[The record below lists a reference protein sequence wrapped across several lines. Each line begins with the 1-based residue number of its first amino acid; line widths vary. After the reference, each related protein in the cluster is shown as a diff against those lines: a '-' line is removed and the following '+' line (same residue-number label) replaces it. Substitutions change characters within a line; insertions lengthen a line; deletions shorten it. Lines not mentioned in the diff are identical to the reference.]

1 MTATV
6 KSKGL
11 NIALWV
17 AQVLISL
24 TLIWAAYIKLFQP
37 IEETAKM
44 LPWALDNP
52 GLLKFTG
59 IIDLLGG
66 IGIVL
71 PAALKIQPK
80 LTVFAAYGIIAL
92 MIAASVFHISRGEA
106 SLIGMNIFFFVL
118 AGFIAWGRTKKAPVL
133 AK

>member
-1 MTATV
+1 MTATA

-17 AQVLISL
+17 AQGLISL
-24 TLIWAAYIKLFQP
+24 TLIWAGYAKLFQP
-37 IEETAKM
+37 IEETAQM

-52 GLLKFTG
+52 GLLKLTG

-71 PAALKIQPK
+71 PAMVKIQPK
-80 LTVFAAYGIIAL
+80 LTVYAAYGTMVL
-92 MIAASVFHISRGEA
+92 MIAASIFHISRGEA
-106 SLIGMNIFFFVL
+106 SLIGMNIFFFAL
-118 AGFIAWGRTKKAPVL
+118 AVFVAWGRTKKVPIAT
-133 AK
+133 K